1 MPASVRRLQTA
12 LLYLGTALVSVL
24 VVLRSETLAA
34 EGGSWDDSVF
44 DNPDRVEAAGNA
56 ATPPPPVASVD
67 PRVQRMTE
75 ALASIERA
83 EKALAALSD
92 YTCHMTMKERLNG
105 KLGADNKVEL
115 SVRHGQFA
123 VHMKW
128 HEPRAM
134 AGQEVV
140 YNKTAAPT
148 RMRVKGAGFLGSVGF
163 ITLGLDDARA
173 KSTSRHTVAEAGLA
187 NTVAR
192 VKASWSRLPADH
204 IADILIDDVS
214 LGGRPCRRIVLT
226 NSEAARGALEFQRTT
241 LWFDTAT
248 GLLAGL
254 DGHGWPVAGQQ
265 EGELLESYHYHD
277 MRLNP
282 ALPNQHFTR

>member
-1 MPASVRRLQTA
+1 MPVFVRRAQTA
-12 LLYLGTALVSVL
+12 LLYAGTALISL
-24 VVLRSETLAA
+24 LLVLRSETLAA
-34 EGGSWDDSVF
+34 DDGSWDDSVF
-44 DNPDRVEAAGNA
+44 NNSVVAESKESSA
-56 ATPPPPVASVD
+56 PPQREASVD
-67 PRVQRMTE
+67 PRAKRMTE
-75 ALASIERA
+75 ALATIDRA
-83 EKALAALSD
+83 EKALATISD

-105 KLGADNKVEL
+105 KLGVDNKVEL

-128 HEPRAM
+128 HEPRSM

-140 YNKTAAPT
+140 YNRTVAPS

-163 ITLGLDDARA
+163 ISLGLDDPRA

-192 VKASWSRLPADH
+192 VKASWSRLPVEH
-204 IADILIDDVS
+204 IADIQIEDGS
-214 LGGRPCRRIVLT
+214 LGGRPCRHIVLT
-226 NSEAARGALEFQRTT
+226 NSESARGTLEFQRTT
-241 LWFDTAT
+241 LWFDAAT

-254 DGHGWPVAGQQ
+254 DGHGWPAAGQK
-265 EGELLESYHYHD
+265 EGELLESYHYHN